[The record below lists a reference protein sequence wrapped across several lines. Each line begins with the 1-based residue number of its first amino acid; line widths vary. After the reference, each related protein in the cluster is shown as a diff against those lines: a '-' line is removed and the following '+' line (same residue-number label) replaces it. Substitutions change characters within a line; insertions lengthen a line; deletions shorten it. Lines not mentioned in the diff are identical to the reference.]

1 MRDDGSH
8 LLTAVQQEEM
18 LARFGQPYVRVATEV
33 AGLASR
39 KDRRAFTRAQ
49 KRSRK
54 RRAR

>member
-1 MRDDGSH
+1 MRDGSH

-49 KRSRK
+49 KRLRK